1 LSAPS
6 NGIAPARREHVRV
19 VSPDHHC
26 ERVDELD
33 DGYVLVCTCGW
44 RSPVEPTAEA
54 VGAEWDRHRDIASS

>member
-1 LSAPS
+1 
-6 NGIAPARREHVRV
+6 V